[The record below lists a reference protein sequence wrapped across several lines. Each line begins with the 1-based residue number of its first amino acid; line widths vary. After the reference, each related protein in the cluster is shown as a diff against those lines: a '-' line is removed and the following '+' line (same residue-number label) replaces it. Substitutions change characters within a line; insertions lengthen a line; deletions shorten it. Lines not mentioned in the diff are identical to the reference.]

1 MKLRKFFL
9 TLGIGVFILFF
20 ISGGL
25 FYWILSQ
32 SPLNLVSGG
41 VTNTPTSAIFVSK
54 QAPAMIS
61 LLVNPDRLASFR
73 QLTAFPN
80 QRRKAQAEIKQLED
94 NLLAKTGLNYQK
106 DIKQWLGDEISL
118 AVTSLDFDRDKS
130 NGAQPGYLLIL
141 TTKDAELA
149 KEFLQL
155 SYSRAAISGN
165 FDLSFQEY
173 KGVNLT
179 YQTPL
184 KSNTKITFP
193 ASAVVGNYVLFA
205 NDFQVLRDA
214 INNTQAVDLN
224 LANADFYQETLNS
237 IFTPK
242 IALTFVNLPSLSA
255 WIGNQSYSETPNIQ
269 QMLTVALSLQPGGIR
284 AETALI
290 GVSGQNNQKPVL
302 SEPIGALKYIPSG
315 SLLTIA
321 GQDLNQF
328 WTNIA
333 TGLAIDSP
341 LQQLLKQFIA
351 KIEQPLGINLTEDI
365 FSWVRGE
372 YALSL
377 ISDPETNKLNWVFI
391 AEKLPE
397 VNYQEAIAKLD
408 DTANQQGLSTTELT
422 LDDNKIIAWTKLT
435 TKKKD
440 KLVSL
445 NTDVKGAHLDL
456 NKYEIFSNSVELI
469 SAAKL
474 EKNSLLSSDKFNSAI
489 VALPT
494 ENDGYFYLDWQ
505 KTQSI
510 IEQKFPLIK
519 VAEVAIEPL
528 FKHLQSFTITSQGS
542 ENSVRR
548 GTVFLNLYN

>member
-1 MKLRKFFL
+1 MKSRNFFV
-9 TLGIGVFILFF
+9 TLGVTVSLLVLISVGLLYGILN
-20 ISGGL
+20 
-25 FYWILSQ
+25 Q
-32 SPLNLVSGG
+32 SPLNLLSGG
-41 VTNTPTSAIFVSK
+41 VNNKPTGAMFVSK
-54 QAPAMIS
+54 QAPAMVS
-61 LLVNPDRLASFR
+61 LLVNPDRLESFR
-73 QLTAFPN
+73 QLSAFPS
-80 QRRKAQAEIKQLED
+80 QRRKAQAEIKQLEN

-106 DIKQWLGDEISL
+106 DIKPWLGEEISL
-118 AVTSLDFDRDKS
+118 AVTSLDYDRNQE

-141 TTKDAELA
+141 TTKDRELA

-155 SYSRAAISGN
+155 SYSQQAISGN

-184 KSNTKITFP
+184 KSKAKLTFP

-205 NDFQVLRDA
+205 NDFSVLRDA
-214 INNTQAVDLN
+214 INNAQAVDLN

-237 IFTPK
+237 ISTPK
-242 IALTFVNLPSLSA
+242 IALSFINLPALSA
-255 WIGNQSYSETPNIQ
+255 WIGNQTYSETPDIQ
-269 QMLTVALSLQPGGIR
+269 QMLTVALSLQRQGLR

-302 SEPIGALKYIPSG
+302 SGLIEALNYVPRG

-341 LQQLLKQFIA
+341 LQQLLKQFISR
-351 KIEQPLGINLTEDI
+351 IEQPLGINLTEYI
-365 FSWVRGE
+365 FSWVKGE
-372 YALSL
+372 YAVSL
-377 ISDPETNKLNWVFI
+377 ISDSETNKLNWVFI

-408 DTANQQGLSTTELT
+408 EIASKQGLTTTELP
-422 LDDNKIIAWTKLT
+422 LDENNITAWTKLT
-435 TKKKD
+435 TNKKD
-440 KLVSL
+440 KLVSIK
-445 NTDVKGAHLDL
+445 TDVKGAHLNL
-456 NKYEIFSNSVELI
+456 EKYVIFSNSVELL
-469 SAAKL
+469 SEAKL
-474 EKNSLLSSDKFNSAI
+474 AKNNILASDKFNSAI
-489 VALPT
+489 IALPT

-505 KTQSI
+505 QTQPF

-528 FKHLQSFTITSQGS
+528 FKHLQSFTISSQGS
-542 ENSVRR
+542 ENSIRR
-548 GTVFLNLYN
+548 GTIFLNLS

>member
-1 MKLRKFFL
+1 MKLRNFFL
-9 TLGIGVFILFF
+9 TLGIGVSTLIL
-20 ISGGL
+20 ISAGL
-25 FYWILSQ
+25 LYWILSQ
-32 SPLNLVSGG
+32 SPLNLLSGG
-41 VTNTPTSAIFVSK
+41 VTNTPTSALFVSK
-54 QAPAMIS
+54 QAPAMVS
-61 LLVNPDRLASFR
+61 LLVNPARLESFR
-73 QLTAFPN
+73 QLTAFPS
-80 QRRKAQAEIKQLED
+80 QRRKAQSEIKQLEY

-106 DIKQWLGDEISL
+106 DIKPWLGEEISL
-118 AVTSLDFDRDKS
+118 AVTSLDFDGDKS
-130 NGAQPGYLLIL
+130 NGAKPGYLLIL

-155 SYSRAAISGN
+155 SYSQQSISGN

-184 KSNTKITFP
+184 KSKAKLTFP

-205 NDFQVLRDA
+205 NDSQVLRDA

-237 IFTPK
+237 ISTPK
-242 IALTFVNLPSLSA
+242 IALSFLNLPALSA
-255 WIGNQSYSETPNIQ
+255 WIGNQPYSETPDIQ
-269 QMLTVALSLQPGGIR
+269 QMLTVALSLQPQGIR

-302 SEPIGALKYIPSG
+302 LQPTEALNYVPSG

-328 WTNIA
+328 WDNIA
-333 TGLAIDSP
+333 TGLALDSP
-341 LQQLLKQFIA
+341 LQQLLKQFISR
-351 KIEQPLGINLTEDI
+351 IEQPLGINLTEDI
-365 FSWVRGE
+365 FSWVKGE

-377 ISDPETNKLNWVFI
+377 ISDSQTNKLNWVFI

-397 VNYQEAIAKLD
+397 VNYQEAIRKLD
-408 DTANQQGLSTTELT
+408 EIASKQGLNITELP
-422 LDDNKIIAWTKLT
+422 LDDNNIIAWTKLT
-435 TKKKD
+435 TQTKD

-456 NKYEIFSNSVELI
+456 DKYAIFSNSVELL

-474 EKNSLLSSDKFNSAI
+474 GKNSLLSSDKFKSAI
-489 VALPT
+489 IALPT

-505 KTQSI
+505 QTQPI
-510 IEQKFPLIK
+510 IEQKYPLIK

-528 FKHLQSFTITSQGS
+528 FKHLQSFTISSQGS
-542 ENSVRR
+542 ENSIRR
-548 GTVFLNLYN
+548 GTIFLNLS